1 VPALMLKAWVA
12 ERGDDPGGAADAYR
26 CGLELARRI
35 GFLDHAAYALTQLGA
50 NAHAAGDAEQAEEL
64 SRRALAMAE
73 TASTPWLAAHA
84 RVLLA
89 RVLEATGDLDTAESL
104 YRGVVE
110 WSQTTRPRHVRE
122 SLFLVLTGSPGAR
135 ALEGLTRLVAARGRD
150 ASTSIGVATSRH
162 AGG

>member
-1 VPALMLKAWVA
+1 
-12 ERGDDPGGAADAYR
+12 
-26 CGLELARRI
+26 
-35 GFLDHAAYALTQLGA
+35 
-50 NAHAAGDAEQAEEL
+50 
-64 SRRALAMAE
+64 
-73 TASTPWLAAHA
+73 
-84 RVLLA
+84 
-89 RVLEATGDLDTAESL
+89 VLEATGDLDTAESL